1 MARMKGM
8 AILGL
13 FRIVKDSAGKDR
25 IAELIAAL
33 PAADRPLYE
42 RPILAG
48 EWYPYAAYANL
59 LAAVTGSLGDGRAEF
74 AASVGHAAAEMD
86 VGSVFKIVS
95 VILSPRRAL
104 QAAGMLWSRYCDT
117 GRFVMTRIDDES
129 GEGHIEGF
137 PGISREHE
145 RLLTGWIA
153 GIGQAAGAREPQVT
167 LVASVH
173 GGASVSGY
181 QMRWANQSSR

>member
-13 FRIVKDSAGKDR
+13 FRIVKDVAGKDR
-25 IAELIAAL
+25 IAELIAGL
-33 PAADRPLYE
+33 PASNQRLYE

-48 EWYPYAAYANL
+48 EWYPYEAYANL
-59 LAAVTGSLGDGRAEF
+59 LAAVTRSLGGARHEF
-74 AASVGHAAAEMD
+74 AASLGRSAAEMD
-86 VGSVFKIVS
+86 VGTIFKIVS

-104 QAAGMLWSRYCDT
+104 QAAGMLWSRYCDA
-117 GRFVMTRIDDES
+117 GRFVMTRIDEES

-137 PGISREHE
+137 PGISSEHE
-145 RLLTGWIA
+145 RLLTGWIE
-153 GIGQAAGAREPQVT
+153 GIGRAAGAKDPIVT
-167 LVASVH
+167 LVTSVH

>member
-1 MARMKGM
+1 MKGM

-13 FRIVKDSAGKDR
+13 FRIVKELAGKDR
-25 IAELIAAL
+25 IGELIAGL
-33 PAADRPLYE
+33 PASDQSLYE

-48 EWYPYAAYANL
+48 EWYPYEAYANL
-59 LAAVTGSLGDGRAEF
+59 LAAVTRSLGGGRHEF
-74 AASVGHAAAEMD
+74 TASLGRSAAEMD
-86 VGSVFKIVS
+86 VGTIFKIVS

-129 GEGHIEGF
+129 GEGHIESF
-137 PGISREHE
+137 LGISSEHE
-145 RLLTGWIA
+145 RLLTGWIE
-153 GIGQAAGAREPQVT
+153 GIGSAAGAREPQVT

-173 GGASVSGY
+173 GGAPVTGY
-181 QMRWANQSSR
+181 RMRWANQSSR